1 MTALLKTQMRSEMA
15 VGAAPI
21 PFVVGA
27 PTPAVNPAVSPGAT
41 SLRSPSLRCP
51 RCRRALVP
59 VREGELQCTR
69 PARPHSYP
77 IVAGIPDLR
86 ATLEADIT
94 VARERADAKVLAE
107 VLSRVHV
114 DGDDLSE
121 DVSLLARDGA
131 FDEESWGIG
140 GASAPRSS
148 EDVLNDW
155 QGLDHD
161 APDPHMV
168 LDVGC
173 GSGVLLE
180 SAARRWPVCVGV
192 DGSLRRLVLARH
204 RLNQS
209 GVRARL
215 VCANADALPF
225 SDGLFDRVISE
236 WVLELSPRKE
246 RALREWNRVLSA
258 QGRLWISTSNR
269 WSVSRDPHLGIP
281 ALSWLPMQ
289 LVDLWAKWHGLTVP
303 QRALVGTKQL
313 RGLLEE
319 TGFSRVRLGRP
330 VADRAS
336 GAPPVHRSAKTVG
349 RKSLY
354 DHALVREIAKRVRPM
369 LLATAG
375 ALPRVRGRV
384 AFDRYV
390 ARLAL

>member
-1 MTALLKTQMRSEMA
+1 
-15 VGAAPI
+15 
-21 PFVVGA
+21 
-27 PTPAVNPAVSPGAT
+27 
-41 SLRSPSLRCP
+41 
-51 RCRRALVP
+51 
-59 VREGELQCTR
+59 
-69 PARPHSYP
+69 
-77 IVAGIPDLR
+77 VAGIPDLR

-107 VLSRVHV
+107 ILSRVHL
-114 DGDDLSE
+114 DGDGPSE
-121 DVSLLARDGA
+121 DVSLLAEGGTLA
-131 FDEESWGIG
+131 EESWGIG
-140 GASAPRSS
+140 GASALCSS

-155 QGLDHD
+155 LELDRD
-161 APDPHMV
+161 APDPRVV

-180 SAARRWPVCVGV
+180 AAARHWPVCVGV
-192 DGSLRRLVLARH
+192 DASLRRLVLARH
-204 RLNQS
+204 RLKQS

-215 VCANADALPF
+215 VCANVDALPF
-225 SDGLFDRVISE
+225 VDGLFDRVISE

-246 RALREWNRVLSA
+246 RALREWNRVLSV

-269 WSVSRDPHLGIP
+269 WSVSRDPRLGIP

-289 LVDLWAKWHGLTVP
+289 VVDVWAKWHGLTVP
-303 QRALVGTKQL
+303 QRALVGTKRL

-330 VADRAS
+330 VADKSS
-336 GAPPVHRSAKTVG
+336 GTPSTRRSGMTVG
-349 RKSLY
+349 RKSLSNLV
-354 DHALVREIAKRVRPM
+354 LVREIAKRVRPM

-375 ALPRVRGRV
+375 APPRVRRRV

>member
-1 MTALLKTQMRSEMA
+1 MPALLKTQTRSDMV
-15 VGAAPI
+15 VGATPL
-21 PFVVGA
+21 PFVSGA
-27 PTPAVNPAVSPGAT
+27 PTPAVNAAISPGAAA
-41 SLRSPSLRCP
+41 LRSPSLRCP
-51 RCRRALVP
+51 RCRRTLVP

-107 VLSRVHV
+107 LLSRKHV

-121 DVSLLARDGA
+121 DVSLLARGGA

-140 GASAPRSS
+140 GASALSS

-155 QGLDHD
+155 QELDHD
-161 APDPHMV
+161 APDPRMV

-180 SAARRWPVCVGV
+180 AAARRWPVCVGV

-204 RLNQS
+204 RLKHA

-225 SDGLFDRVISE
+225 ADGLFDRVISE

-246 RALREWNRVLSA
+246 RALREWNRTLSA

-289 LVDLWAKWHGLTVP
+289 LVDLWAKWHGLTFP
-303 QRALVGTKQL
+303 QRALVGTKRL

-330 VADRAS
+330 VADTSS
-336 GAPPVHRSAKTVG
+336 GTPSPRRSAMSGG

-354 DHALVREIAKRVRPM
+354 DLPLVREIATRVRPM